1 MTASSERRLALLYLV
16 SRMPVMTSRNSIL
29 SEC

>member
-16 SRMPVMTSRNSIL
+16 SRMMTSLNSIL